1 MNQTTKTIFTF
12 IVSVVC
18 ALASVQAGQL
28 PKTAKLLPPETLLLV
43 DIEDFSKL
51 KQQFEKT
58 SFYKLYKDPAMAAF
72 IKDAKAKW
80 QEKILKPDEKN
91 IFKTIIDADILP
103 QTKAA
108 FALVLNEKA
117 KDANEPMALFI
128 TQWGQN
134 TTKIKEA
141 VEKAVKKALEEG
153 LHKKTEDYRGVN
165 ITTLIGED
173 STRLGFGFSSK
184 LSFCFVDDCL
194 LGSEDIELLKFAIAH
209 IKAVAGTTLA
219 DDGDYIAAAAAT
231 GPYHDIDLYV
241 NIKQAIKAAIA
252 DDPTGQ
258 TQRTITNLGLDNV
271 VALSV
276 SIGVAPSSENAW
288 TGKAFL
294 KINGPKKGICK
305 MLEVQSAAIKVP
317 SFVPTS
323 ARSVTFVNLNIEKA
337 YDELG
342 SVLNL
347 FSPQSAAIMYMPL
360 LPDSPDGQPGVQI
373 KRDIISHLGSEIL
386 VAQSINKPFSDAGGA
401 GPTESFVAL
410 STSNRSAL
418 ENSLSLLHSKL
429 IAPNNPDARRQ
440 FLGHTLYL
448 INLLGFMPAFSP
460 GGTTPM
466 QTSIYDLQFSIF
478 DWKSAIDNRQSTIED
493 TSMPQAPKM
502 AFTVTDTHLIFG
514 TESTVERAIR
524 SLSGNDV
531 PTVGS
536 EKWFTRAKSAIP
548 SVVGVAGF
556 EDNVS
561 SGELLWWTLKQS
573 EKSGLSAIQRGLV
586 TFRFGTLGIDEFA
599 DFSLLPE
606 FDAVRKYFGWYA
618 FYGLS
623 RPDGFF
629 FESKYINSN

>member
-1 MNQTTKTIFTF
+1 MKHTIKTIFIF
-12 IVSVVC
+12 AVSVICVIS
-18 ALASVQAGQL
+18 SVRAGQL
-28 PKTAKLLPPETLLLV
+28 PKTVKLLPPETLLLL

-80 QEKILKPDEKN
+80 QEKILEPDEKN

-103 QTKAA
+103 QKKTA

-141 VEKAVKKALEEG
+141 VEKAVKKAIEED

-173 STRLGFGFSSK
+173 STRLGLGFSST
-184 LSFCFVDDCL
+184 LSFCFIDDCL
-194 LGSEDIELLKFAIAH
+194 LGSEDIELLKFVIAH

-219 DDGDYIAAAAAT
+219 DDSDYTAAAAAT
-231 GPYHDIDLYV
+231 GPHHDIDLYV

-252 DDPTGQ
+252 ADATAQ
-258 TQRTITNLGLDNV
+258 AQRTITNLGLDNV
-271 VALSV
+271 TALSA
-276 SIGVAPSSENAW
+276 SIGVAPNSENAW

-386 VAQSINKPFSDAGGA
+386 VAQNINKPFSNTGPA
-401 GPTESFVAL
+401 GPTESFVAF

-418 ENSLSLLHSKL
+418 EKSLSLLHSKL
-429 IAPNNPDARRQ
+429 IAPNDPDARRQ
-440 FLGHTLYL
+440 LLGHTLYL
-448 INLLGFMPAFSP
+448 IDLLGFLPAFSP
-460 GGTTPM
+460 GGATPM
-466 QTSIYDLQFSIF
+466 QDAT
-478 DWKSAIDNRQSTIED
+478 D
-493 TSMPQAPKM
+493 TPMQQVPKM

-524 SLSGNDV
+524 SLSGSDA

-536 EKWFTRAKSAIP
+536 EKWFTRSKSAVP
-548 SVVGVAGF
+548 SVVGVASF
-556 EDNVS
+556 EDSVA
-561 SGELLWWTLKQS
+561 SGELLWWTLRQS
-573 EKSGLSAIQRGLV
+573 GKSELSSIQKGPVSL
-586 TFRFGTLGIDEFA
+586 RFSASEIDEFA
-599 DFSLLPE
+599 DCSLLPE
-606 FDAVRKYFGWYA
+606 FDAIRKYFGWYA
-618 FYGLS
+618 FYGVS
-623 RPDGFF
+623 KPDGFF

>member
-28 PKTAKLLPPETLLLV
+28 PKTAKLLPPETLLLM

-51 KQQFEKT
+51 EQQFEKT

-103 QTKAA
+103 RTKAA

-134 TTKIKEA
+134 TAKIKEA

-153 LHKKTEDYRGVN
+153 LHKKTEDYHSVN

-173 STRLGFGFSSK
+173 STRLGFGFSSR

-209 IKAVAGTTLA
+209 IKGVTGPTLA
-219 DDGDYIAAAAAT
+219 DDSDYIAAAAAT

-241 NIKQAIKAAIA
+241 NIKQAVKAAIA

-276 SIGVAPSSENAW
+276 SIGVAPSSESAW

-305 MLEVQSAAIKVP
+305 MLEVQSAAINVP
-317 SFVPTS
+317 SFVPAS

-347 FSPQSAAIMYMPL
+347 FSPQAAAIMYMPL

-386 VAQSINKPFSDAGGA
+386 VAQSINKPFSDAGPA

-418 ENSLSLLHSKL
+418 EKSLSLLHSKL

-448 INLLGFMPAFSP
+448 IDLLGFMPAFSP
-460 GGTTPM
+460 RGTIPM
-466 QTSIYDLQFSIF
+466 QTSIP
-478 DWKSAIDNRQSTIED
+478 DWKSTIDN

-573 EKSGLSAIQRGLV
+573 EKSGLSAIQKGPV
-586 TFRFGTLGIDEFA
+586 TFRFGASEIGEFA
-599 DFSLLPE
+599 DCSLLPE

-629 FESKYINSN
+629 FESKHINSN